1 MGFPYLVMALESC
14 CTISQLSLC
23 AHLKRLC
30 TLNKALSCS
39 HFFTGKCALNSCKI
53 VLALGTDLIVI
64 VETNATVAPHRK
76 LKSSHARCR
85 QTKTFLCHEPSE

>member
-14 CTISQLSLC
+14 CTISQLTLCAHTQQDC
-23 AHLKRLC
+23 AHLK
-30 TLNKALSCS
+30 KALSCS

-64 VETNATVAPHRK
+64 VGDCY
-76 LKSSHARCR
+76 SS
-85 QTKTFLCHEPSE
+85 TT